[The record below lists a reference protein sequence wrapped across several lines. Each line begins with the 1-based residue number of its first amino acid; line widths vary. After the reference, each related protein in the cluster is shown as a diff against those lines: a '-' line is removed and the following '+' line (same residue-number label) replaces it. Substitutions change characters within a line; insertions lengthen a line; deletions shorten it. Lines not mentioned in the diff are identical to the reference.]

1 MNNTIG
7 LIELNSIAKGIEAA
21 DAMIKAAEVELVF
34 SKPVCPG
41 KFIVLVFG
49 DVGSVKTSVNAGN
62 EKGAQYVVDKMLLPN
77 AHPQLVPAICA
88 VSKVEGE
95 IAAVGVMEFFSIA
108 SAIAAAD
115 TAVKAG
121 LVQLIEVRLGIGIGG
136 KSFVTLTGDVS
147 SVNEAVAAGIRT
159 AEENGMLIASSIIP
173 SPCKEVYSTL
183 L

>member
-1 MNNTIG
+1 MQNTIG

-21 DAMIKAAEVELVF
+21 DIMVKAAEVQLVF

-41 KFIVLVFG
+41 KFIILVFG
-49 DVGSVKTSVNAGN
+49 DVASVNASVKAGC
-62 EKGAQYVVDKMLLPN
+62 EKGGRYVVDRMLLPN

-88 VSKVEGE
+88 VSKVEQVD
-95 IAAVGVMEFFSIA
+95 AVGVMEFFSIA
-108 SAIAAAD
+108 GAVTAAD
-115 TAVKAG
+115 YAAKAG

-147 SVNEAVAAGIRT
+147 SVREAVAAGIKT
-159 AEENGMLIASSIIP
+159 AEESGMLVESSVIP
-173 SPCKEVYSTL
+173 SPCREVFNNL

>member
-1 MNNTIG
+1 MHNTIG

-21 DAMIKAAEVELVF
+21 DTMVKAADVELIF

-41 KFIVLVFG
+41 KFIILVIG
-49 DVGSVKTSVNAGN
+49 DVGSVKASVNAGT
-62 EKGAQYVVDKMLLPN
+62 EKGAQYVIDKMLLTN

-88 VSKVEGE
+88 LSKIEQ
-95 IAAVGVMEFFSIA
+95 ANAVGVMEFFSIA
-108 SAIAAAD
+108 SAVAAAD

-121 LVQLIEVRLGIGIGG
+121 PVQLIEVRLGIGIGG

-147 SVNEAVAAGIRT
+147 SVTEAIAAGIRS
-159 AEENGMLIASSIIP
+159 AGENGMLVASSVIP
-173 SPCKEVYSTL
+173 SPCMEVYANL